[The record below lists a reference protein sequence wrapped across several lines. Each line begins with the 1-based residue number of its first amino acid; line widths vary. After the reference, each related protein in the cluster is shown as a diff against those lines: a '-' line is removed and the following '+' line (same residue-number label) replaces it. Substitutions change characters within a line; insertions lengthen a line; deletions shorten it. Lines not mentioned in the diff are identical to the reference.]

1 MRECAI
7 LYNMKIKHILF
18 VLSVLVAVSGCDFF
32 RKVAGRPTS
41 SDIQEKKILIERDK
55 ADKLAKAQEQARLD
69 SLAEV
74 KLKMALAEEAMKQ
87 DSLAALKALY
97 DQNCMLY
104 DLKSLKGLA
113 SGELSHRYYIVIG
126 SFKEEE
132 NADKQ
137 LAKVE
142 KKNASL
148 EPQKIHF
155 RNRMIAVGVCPSNK
169 LTEVVEVLDEVKA
182 YPFCPKDAWIL
193 VNE

>member
-1 MRECAI
+1 
-7 LYNMKIKHILF
+7 MKVRHILF
-18 VLSVLVAVSGCDFF
+18 LLLTLVALSGCDFF

-41 SDIQEKKILIERDK
+41 SDIQEKKILVEQDK

-74 KLKMALAEEAMKQ
+74 KFRLALAEETLKQ

-104 DLKSLKGLA
+104 NLQSLKGLA
-113 SGELSHRYYIVIG
+113 SGELSHRYYIVMG

-132 NADKQ
+132 NADK
-137 LAKVE
+137 LLSKVE
-142 KKNASL
+142 KKDSSL

-169 LTEVVEVLDEVKA
+169 LTEVVEVLGDVKE
-182 YPFCPKDAWIL
+182 YPFCPKDAWVL